1 MSSGISTSVT
11 AASSLRGSGPE
22 LERNLPDG
30 FRRLQLGEPAP
41 DFLLKGV
48 DDTEYRLADFEE
60 HKFLL
65 VVFLSNHCPFSHAAE
80 TRMLP
85 WIESMKAQG
94 LGVVA
99 IQPNHPDAIT
109 VDELGYSKY
118 SDSFEEM
125 KLYARENGFTFPY
138 LYDGETQAAAQ
149 AYGALATPDLFLFDE
164 HRRLRYSGRFDDSRF
179 EDPATVTRHDA
190 KNALVDLVA
199 NRSVQVPYA
208 RPMGCAVKWLSKI
221 TKVSHTNQTSWEHE
235 PISLAEVDSVGVADL
250 MANRSHKL
258 RLINL
263 WATWCGPC
271 VAEFPALTTLSR
283 RLRKRDFEFVS
294 ISMDDPKDESKVLR
308 FLTQH
313 RAGMPT
319 RVAASLHAEQR
330 TTNNY
335 LFTEPSQDDLAA
347 AIGEGWQGPIPFTI
361 LVAPG
366 GRVVW
371 QHNGEVDPVELGRVI
386 LDELGGFYPEQENEA
401 PIPLWLPNDH

>member
-1 MSSGISTSVT
+1 MSSLNRPSL
-11 AASSLRGSGPE
+11 AAVPTLRGSGPE
-22 LERNLPDG
+22 LESNLPDG
-30 FRRLQLGEPAP
+30 FRRLQLGESAP
-41 DFLLKGV
+41 DFLLRGV
-48 DDTEYRLADFEE
+48 DDAEYRLADFAA

-65 VVFLSNHCPFSHAAE
+65 VVFLSNHCPYSHAAE

-85 WIESMKAQG
+85 WIESMKQRG

-138 LYDGETQAAAQ
+138 LYDGETQAAAK

-164 HRRLRYSGRFDDSRF
+164 DRRLRYSGRFDDSRF
-179 EDPATVTRHDA
+179 ADPATVTLHDA
-190 KNALVDLVA
+190 KDALADLVA
-199 NRSVQVPYA
+199 NRPVRVPYA

-221 TKVSHTNQTSWEHE
+221 TKVSHANQTNWDHE
-235 PISLAEVDSVGVADL
+235 PISVASIGSADVADL

-271 VAEFPALTTLSR
+271 VAEFPELTNLSR
-283 RLRKRDFEFVS
+283 RLRKRDFEFIS
-294 ISMDDPKDESKVLR
+294 ISMDDPHDEPKVLR
-308 FLTQH
+308 FLERH
-313 RAGMPT
+313 HAGMPA
-319 RVAASLHAEQR
+319 RVGASLAGEQR

-335 LFTEPSQDDLAA
+335 LFAESSQDDLAA
-347 AIGEGWQGPIPFTI
+347 ALGEGWQGPIPFTI

-366 GRVVW
+366 GRIVW
-371 QHNGEVDPVELGRVI
+371 QHNGEVDTVELSRVI
-386 LDELGGFYPEQENEA
+386 LDELGGYYPQQENET
-401 PIPLWLPNDH
+401 PISVWLPKDQ